1 MCLQVTASPS
11 AGFTTVGVSSVL
23 LTTGKW
29 YYEVLL
35 NSGGLCQIGWGDGS
49 FVGNAMK
56 GEGVGDDMHSW
67 AFDGKRRF
75 IWHQFETV
83 WGQNWRAGANPSV
96 NR

>member
-1 MCLQVTASPS
+1 
-11 AGFTTVGVSSVL
+11 
-23 LTTGKW
+23 
-29 YYEVLL
+29 
-35 NSGGLCQIGWGDGS
+35 
-49 FVGNAMK
+49 MK

-83 WGQNWRAGANPSV
+83 WGQSWRAGANPSV